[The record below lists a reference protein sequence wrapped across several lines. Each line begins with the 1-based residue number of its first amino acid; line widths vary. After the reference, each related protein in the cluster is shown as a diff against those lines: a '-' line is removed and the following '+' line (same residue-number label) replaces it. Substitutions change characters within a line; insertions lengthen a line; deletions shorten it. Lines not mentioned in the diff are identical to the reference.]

1 MSLSTAAVLK
11 AWIHWEI
18 CSPFVPEFQ
27 LTLKL
32 TLKVLT
38 SGLEKP
44 VVNLL
49 LVNPNH
55 GKTGFVCYH
64 CYHLEMPLMT
74 TTELLFEF

>member
-18 CSPFVPEFQ
+18 CSPFVPEFH

-44 VVNLL
+44 VVVKQALCLPLL
-49 LVNPNH
+49 PFGNAYDDNN
-55 GKTGFVCYH
+55 KADI
-64 CYHLEMPLMT
+64 
-74 TTELLFEF
+74 